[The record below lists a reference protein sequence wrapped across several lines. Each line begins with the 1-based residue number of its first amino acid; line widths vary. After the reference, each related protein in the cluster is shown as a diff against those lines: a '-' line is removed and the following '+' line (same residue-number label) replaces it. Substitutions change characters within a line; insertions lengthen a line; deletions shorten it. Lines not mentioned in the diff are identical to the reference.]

1 MMQTGGR
8 GRPAALGAALVC
20 YLAAGAV
27 AGARE
32 GPAAADLKRGLVT
45 TYRDA
50 AKPTPAEAVRLE
62 PTVALALKAGEAP
75 DWRLQ
80 GDGGTAVWQGYLN
93 VLRGGKYRFQVRL
106 RGRFRLQI
114 AGQEVLAAEV
124 KDAQAARKEGPEVR
138 LEAGVHP
145 LKAELTRP
153 PGAAVVELLWK
164 PPQVRLEPLP
174 YDILGHLPTQA
185 PAALALEE
193 QAERGRF
200 LAEEANCVRCH
211 QPGGRERM
219 TKHLVPHMGPDL
231 SKAGERLHGGWVER
245 WLESPRKLRP
255 GAVMPEMFGHDET
268 GRAERY
274 AVARYLA
281 SLGGPLRSDL
291 RPQERREMRT
301 RQASG
306 ERLFNSVGCLACH
319 GPATAGVSKPK
330 EDARQTGLYRRP
342 ALYALS
348 SMGSKTTPDR
358 LRLYLQN
365 PLAIDPSGRMPRLPL
380 DGREAQDLAYF
391 LCQSTEEGLNTDL
404 LPAPPKE
411 QMLAAFR
418 RADSRAEELAAFE
431 KLPAERQWEDLGKR
445 VVIDKGCNNCHVIA
459 PGGKSFANMQAGATL
474 DDVIKSTKEDK
485 GCLASD
491 PARRGK
497 APGFGFG
504 KEEREALR
512 VFLVR
517 GLSGAGTH
525 APALAARRDLQRFNC
540 LACHGRDGE
549 GGLGSEVTEQLRRN
563 ENAEN
568 AEAVVPPVLTG
579 VGHKLRT
586 PWLHNVLVGGGRA
599 RPWMALRMPQ
609 FGDANVGRLPDALA
623 ALEGAEPDESVHKV
637 PLTATKLDTGRHLVG
652 KNAFGCISCHD
663 IAGVP
668 NTGTRGP
675 DLAGMNQRVRY
686 EWYLRWLEQPQ
697 RIQPGTRMPSVFMD
711 GKSLL
716 DKVLDGKADT
726 QAEAM
731 WAYLSLGNSLPLPA
745 GLEPRKGLALP
756 VTNRP
761 VLLRTFMPDA
771 GSRAVAVGFPGGVS
785 VAFDAHSCRLAYAWS
800 GEFLDASPAWN
811 DRGGNPAKV
820 LGARFWQAPPGCPV
834 ATNTS
839 GEPPDFAARAK
850 DPAHG
855 AHLPNG
861 KIYQG
866 PALLKFTGY
875 ATDKAGVPTFRY
887 SLQPDTPD
895 KVTVS
900 ERLGPLRSS
909 VAVGVARRF
918 RLELPAQQT
927 AWLLAAEAAREPRL
941 LDDKGAPLP
950 LDLKPGRAEVD
961 PAGRLLVLPQR
972 EDRVA
977 VLALT
982 AAPAGSR
989 WHLQRVGGAWQA
1001 VLRVPPAAVA
1011 TKPEVGINVWVPY
1024 RDEPGLLKELVTQKK

>member
-1 MMQTGGR
+1 MLQAGGR

-20 YLAAGAV
+20 YLVAAGAGR
-27 AGARE
+27 AGE
-32 GPAAADLKRGLVT
+32 GPAAEALKRGLVT

-80 GDGGTAVWQGYLN
+80 AGGGTAVWQGYLN
-93 VLRGGKYRFQVRL
+93 VLRGGTYRFSVRL
-106 RGRFRLQI
+106 RGRFRLQV
-114 AGQEVLAAEV
+114 GGKEVLAAEV
-124 KDAQAARKEGPEVR
+124 TDARAALKDGPEVR
-138 LEAGVHP
+138 LEAGALP
-145 LKAELTRP
+145 LKAEFTRL
-153 PGAAVVELLWK
+153 PGDARVELSWR
-164 PPQVRLEPLP
+164 PPQVRPEPLP
-174 YDILGHLPTQA
+174 YDVLGHLPKQA
-185 PAALALEE
+185 PPALALEE
-193 QAERGRF
+193 LAERGRF
-200 LAEEANCVRCH
+200 LAEESNCARCH
-211 QPGGRERM
+211 PPGDRERM
-219 TKHLVPHMGPDL
+219 TKHLVPHLGPDL
-231 SKAGERLHGGWVER
+231 SKAGERLRPGWALR
-245 WLESPRKLRP
+245 WLGSPRQLRP
-255 GAVMPEMFGHDET
+255 GAVMPEMFSHDET

-281 SLGGPLRSDL
+281 SLGGPLRSEL

-301 RQASG
+301 RQERG

-319 GPATAGVSKPK
+319 GPASEGVSKPQG
-330 EDARQTGLYRRP
+330 DARQAGLYRLP
-342 ALYALS
+342 AQYALS
-348 SMGSKTTPDR
+348 GLGSKTTPAR
-358 LRLYLQN
+358 LTAYLQN
-365 PLAIDPSGRMPRLPL
+365 PLAIDPSGRMPRVPL
-380 DGREAQDLAYF
+380 DGREAQDLAWF
-391 LCQSTEEGLNTDL
+391 LCQSTAEGLSADL
-404 LPAPPKE
+404 PPAPPKE

-418 RADSRAEELAAFE
+418 RVDNRAEELAAFA
-431 KLPAERQWEDLGKR
+431 KLPAERQWEDLGQR
-445 VVIDKGCNNCHVIA
+445 VVLDKGCNNCHVIA
-459 PGGKSFANMQAGATL
+459 PGGKSFANVQASATL
-474 DDVIKSTKEDK
+474 EDVIRSAKEEK
-485 GCLASD
+485 GCLAAD
-491 PARRGK
+491 AGRRGK

-504 KEEREALR
+504 KEERAALR
-512 VFLVR
+512 AFLAR

-549 GGLGSEVTEQLRRN
+549 GGLGTEVAEQLRRN
-563 ENAEN
+563 ENADN

-586 PWLHNVLVGGGRA
+586 PWLRNVLVGGGRA

-623 ALEGAEPDESVHKV
+623 AVEGAEPDESVHPV
-637 PLTATKLDTGRHLVG
+637 PLSAAKIETGRHLVG
-652 KNAFGCISCHD
+652 KNAFGCVSCHD

-668 NTGTRGP
+668 NSGTRGP

-697 RIQPGTRMPSVFMD
+697 RIQPGTRMPSVFTD

-716 DKVLDGKADT
+716 DKVLDGSADA

-745 GLEPRKGLALP
+745 GLEPRKGLVLP
-756 VTNRP
+756 VTDRP

-771 GSRAVAVGFPGGVS
+771 GARAVAVGFPGGVS

-800 GEFLDASPAWN
+800 GEFLDASPVWN

-820 LGARFWQAPPGCPV
+820 LGARIWQAPPGCPV
-834 ATNTS
+834 ATGTS
-839 GEPPDFAARAK
+839 GAPPDFAARAA
-850 DPAHG
+850 DPACG

-866 PALLKFTGY
+866 PALLKFAGY
-875 ATDKAGVPTFRY
+875 STDKGGVPTFRY

-895 KVTVS
+895 KVNVS
-900 ERLGPLRSS
+900 ERLGPLRSP

-918 RLELPAQQT
+918 RLELPARQT
-927 AWLLAAEAAREPRL
+927 AWLLAAEAVREPRL
-941 LDDKGAPLP
+941 LDDKGTPLP
-950 LDLKPGRAEVD
+950 LDLKQGRAEVD

-989 WHLQRVGGAWQA
+989 WHLQRVGGNWRA
-1001 VLRVPPAAVA
+1001 VLRVPPAAA
-1011 TKPEVGINVWVPY
+1011 ASKPEVGINVWVPY
-1024 RDEPGLLKELVTQKK
+1024 RDEPGLLKELVTK